1 MGWAMSGGEAEISED
16 QRAAIDVAV
25 SAVTGS
31 AKSSTIVPILGGVS
45 GALVCRIDTNGS
57 RYVLRRQAAATRR
70 HNPHQYHAMRVA
82 ADMNLAPRIHY
93 LDEDAGI
100 VVMAFIEDHRL
111 ETYPGG
117 PRGLAVAVGELLA
130 KLQDLP
136 SFQHVIAYPD
146 VAQRLWTKVR
156 QSGMFVDGVLDP
168 YSEKLACIIE
178 SYVWESARSVA
189 GHNDLLPR
197 NLLFD
202 GHRLWLIDW
211 EGASLNDPLI
221 DVGTA
226 LDNFAPSP
234 ELEEVLLTAWRRRPL
249 VAQDRDRLRTV
260 RAFNRLA
267 YASILFT
274 AAAQGRTAAPIKDL
288 SALTSIEF
296 ENAFREGRLKPETP
310 EASLALGKMFL
321 RSFLTAEAAP
331 GLPPLFMR

>member
-1 MGWAMSGGEAEISED
+1 MSDGLAVVSEE
-16 QRAAIDVAV
+16 QRAAIEAAV
-25 SAVTGS
+25 SAVIGS
-31 AKSSTIVPILGGVS
+31 GTASTITPVLGGVS
-45 GALVCRIDTNGS
+45 GALVYRIDTGNR
-57 RYVLRRQAAATRR
+57 RYVLRMEGAATRR

-93 LDEDAGI
+93 LEEDAGI
-100 VVMAFIEDHRL
+100 VVMEFIEDHRL

-130 KLQDLP
+130 KLQKLP
-136 SFQHVIAYPD
+136 SFQQVIAYPD
-146 VAQRLWTKVR
+146 VAERLWAKICK
-156 QSGMFVDGVLDP
+156 SGMFADGVLDP
-168 YSEKLACIIE
+168 YSEKLVRITDA
-178 SYVWESARSVA
+178 YAWDSAQSVA
-189 GHNDLLPR
+189 GHNDVLPR

-234 ELEEVLLTAWRRRPL
+234 ELEDALLMAWREQPL
-249 VAQDRDRLRTV
+249 VAQDRDRLRTI
-260 RAFNRLA
+260 RALNRLA
-267 YASILFT
+267 YASILFR
-274 AAAQGRTAAPIKDL
+274 AAAQGAIAAPIKDL

-296 ENAFREGRLKPETP
+296 ENAFRERRLKPETP

-321 RSFLTAEAAP
+321 RSFLTEAAAP